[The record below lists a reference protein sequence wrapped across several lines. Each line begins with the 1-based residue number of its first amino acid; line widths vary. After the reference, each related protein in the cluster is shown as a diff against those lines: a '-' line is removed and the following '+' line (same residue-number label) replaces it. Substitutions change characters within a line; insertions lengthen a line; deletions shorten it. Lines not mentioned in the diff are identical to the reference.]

1 MDIHNTH
8 NIHSLRE
15 RRRELRKNQTETEDK
30 LWFELR
36 NSKLGVKFKRQNSIG
51 GYIADFYCQKYK
63 LIVELDGEIHNK
75 KENQEYDAI
84 RDKYFKEL
92 DYRVLRFQ
100 NNEVETDLE
109 KVLEKIESYF
119 S

>member
-36 NSKLGVKFKRQNSIG
+36 NSKLGVKFKRQ
-51 GYIADFYCQKYK
+51 YK